1 MQNETSLLASG
12 EDEYMNEEQLAFFRA
27 RLERARDELQ
37 ARPVALEVQGQ
48 DLMAA
53 ADPTDRA
60 TMEEERT
67 ATLMDRQRQSE
78 RLREIAAALR
88 RIEEGEYGYC
98 EVTGEPIGLQRLL
111 AYPTARLSLE
121 AQHALEHTQRFVI
134 RAA

>member
-1 MQNETSLLASG
+1 MASG

-67 ATLMDRQRQSE
+67 ATLSSSP
-78 RLREIAAALR
+78 
-88 RIEEGEYGYC
+88 YSSFS
-98 EVTGEPIGLQRLL
+98 
-111 AYPTARLSLE
+111 LS
-121 AQHALEHTQRFVI
+121 
-134 RAA
+134 

>member
-98 EVTGEPIGLQRLL
+98 EATGEPIGLQRLL

>member
-1 MQNETSLLASG
+1 MLNETSLLASG

-78 RLREIAAALR
+78 RLREISAALR

-98 EVTGEPIGLQRLL
+98 EATGEPIGLQRLL

-121 AQHALEHTQRFVI
+121 AQHALEHNRRFI
-134 RAA
+134 ARAA

>member
-78 RLREIAAALR
+78 RLREISAALR

-98 EVTGEPIGLQRLL
+98 EATGEPIGLQRLL

-121 AQHALEHTQRFVI
+121 AQHALEHNRRFI
-134 RAA
+134 ARAA